1 MPKPNPATWVFLALA
16 GALFLISRT
25 SGAGWIL
32 VILSSLLGL
41 VIVNAGWAWWS
52 VRSVKLSARGPR
64 DAAVGE
70 PVALTIESRGF
81 GSIVR
86 FSTDDPVSGLVAL
99 DVPTVGTIT
108 VTPLHRGVLDSVT
121 ATLTCDAPFGL
132 ARANRTIVIPLA
144 SPIEVAPKP
153 LPHPLPAAMATS
165 HDGDGAPQ
173 HRVGDGDVVRS
184 LREYSMGDAPRLIHW
199 AASARAGDLR
209 VKELEPP
216 DHPRLEVVVDVS
228 GPSGEE
234 AASRAAGLI
243 RTGLNNGLPVTVHTF
258 DLQGPLSGPVGS
270 ALEAGRRLARA
281 IPGPP
286 PPSESPDAVT
296 LS

>member
-1 MPKPNPATWVFLALA
+1 MFLALA

-32 VILSSLLGL
+32 VILAVLVGM
-41 VIVNAGWAWWS
+41 VIVNAVWAWWTL
-52 VRSVKLSARGPR
+52 RSVEISGRTSR
-64 DAAVGE
+64 DATVGD
-70 PVALTIESRGF
+70 PLDLSLASTGHRT
-81 GSIVR
+81 IVR
-86 FSTDDPVSGLVAL
+86 LAVHDPGTGQVAL
-99 DVPTVGTIT
+99 DVPTSGT
-108 VTPLHRGVLDSVT
+108 VRATPTQRGVLEALQ
-121 ATLTCDAPFGL
+121 ATVTCDAPFGL
-132 ARANRTIVIPLA
+132 ARATRQITIRLEGA
-144 SPIEVAPKP
+144 IEVAPRP
-153 LPHPLPAAMATS
+153 RPHPLPGAMPSS

-228 GPSGEE
+228 ATTAEE

-243 RTGLNNGLPVTVHTF
+243 RAGLNNGLPVVLHTF
-258 DLQGPLSGPVGS
+258 DLHGPLSGPVGS

-281 IPGPP
+281 VPGRPP
-286 PPSESPDAVT
+286 APESAEAVW

>member
-1 MPKPNPATWVFLALA
+1 MPRPNPATWAFLALA

-32 VILSSLLGL
+32 VILAALVGL
-41 VIVNAGWAWWS
+41 VVVNAGWAWWS
-52 VRSVKLSARGPR
+52 VRSVTITAKAAR
-64 DAAVGE
+64 DATAGDPIE
-70 PVALTIESRGF
+70 LTVTSSGSRT
-81 GSIVR
+81 IIR
-86 FSTDDPVSGLVAL
+86 LDATDPTTGPVAL
-99 DVPTVGTIT
+99 DVPTSGIMTA
-108 VTPLHRGVLDSVT
+108 TPVRRGVIEAFEAKV
-121 ATLTCDAPFGL
+121 TCDAPFGL
-132 ARANRTIVIPLA
+132 ATA
-144 SPIEVAPKP
+144 SRKLTVTFDAPIEVAPRP
-153 LPHPLPAAMATS
+153 LPHPLPAAMASS
-165 HDGDGAPQ
+165 HDGDGAPL

-228 GPSGEE
+228 LASGEL

-243 RTGLNNGLPVTVHTF
+243 RAGLNNGLPVILHTF
-258 DLQGPLSGPVGS
+258 DLHGQVSGPVGS

-281 IPGPP
+281 VPGRPP
-286 PPSESPDAVT
+286 APDSDDAVL